1 MSFYPI
7 DLSQYCNHKLVYSGV
22 QEGDDDSVG
31 LDGEYIDEKDLK
43 IKPNDEIGGVPFR
56 FVFGDFDNVQCDGQT
71 IKVDQFANR
80 LHVLGFAYWGDT
92 FDIVRIRYCDGAE
105 EPLKIPFIDWAHK
118 ASEDYRDRAFFG
130 KNIFSA
136 RYMITSGKGDHLAC
150 LHHCILDLA
159 GNSAIEEIIL
169 PDNLFLHVTAITLE
183 KNN

>member
-80 LHVLGFAYWGDT
+80 LHVLALHIGAIPSTSCGYGIATAQKSRLKYRLSIGRIKLRRITGTGRFSEKT
-92 FDIVRIRYCDGAE
+92 FFRRVI
-105 EPLKIPFIDWAHK
+105 
-118 ASEDYRDRAFFG
+118 
-130 KNIFSA
+130 
-136 RYMITSGKGDHLAC
+136 
-150 LHHCILDLA
+150 
-159 GNSAIEEIIL
+159 
-169 PDNLFLHVTAITLE
+169 
-183 KNN
+183 

>member
-7 DLSQYCNHKLVYSGV
+7 DLTPLSNHKLIYHNVK
-22 QEGDDDSVG
+22 EAEEEIG
-31 LDGEYIDEKDLK
+31 LDGEYIEEKDLK
-43 IKPNDEIGGVPFR
+43 IKPNDEIDGVPFR
-56 FVFGDFDNVQCDGQT
+56 FTFGKFDNVQCEGQK
-71 IKVDQFANR
+71 IEINQSANK

-92 FDIVRIRYCDGAE
+92 FDVLRVRYCDGTE

-150 LHHCILDLA
+150 LHHCILDLSGGA
-159 GNSAIEEIIL
+159 DVKEIIL
-169 PDNLFLHVTAITLE
+169 PDNLFLHVMAITLG